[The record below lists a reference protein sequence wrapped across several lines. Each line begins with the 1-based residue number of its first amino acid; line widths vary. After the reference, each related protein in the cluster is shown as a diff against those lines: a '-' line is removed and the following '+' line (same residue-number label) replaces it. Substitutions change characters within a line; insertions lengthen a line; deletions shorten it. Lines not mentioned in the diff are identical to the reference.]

1 MVLGW
6 VCRVCGAEVDVAR
19 SFSWTCPSASPDD
32 PRHVLRLVDDGAEA
46 EVIDDPNPFV
56 RFARRMAWFA
66 FAVGNGMSEAAALTL
81 ARSVAD
87 GFSITPFAPNEAM
100 SDHFGVEVW
109 VKDETG
115 QLAGS
120 HKARHLVSVML
131 HLRVAEELGLLGRR
145 PPLAISSCGNAALA
159 ASTLAARESW
169 PIEVFV
175 PTWMDPAFGSA
186 MDALGASVHRCERR
200 PGDPPGDPAMAG
212 FRSSVD
218 AGAVPF
224 SVQGPVNAWCLDGG
238 RTIGWEMAEVGAP
251 VSELVVQV
259 GGGALASCAAQGL
272 GGSVSLLAV
281 QAEGCAPLDRAVTA
295 VGDDPDPASRWE
307 EVMTPWQEPRSLAD
321 GILDDETYDWLAV
334 LEAMRV
340 SGGRPVVVS
349 EASVVEAV
357 EVARSAGLRVSP
369 TGAAGVAALI
379 EGAQSGP
386 VAVIASGVDRSGA

>member
-19 SFSWTCPSASPDD
+19 PFSWTCPSASPDD
-32 PRHVLRLVDDGAEA
+32 PRHVLRLVDDGVEA
-46 EVIDDPNPFV
+46 EVIDDANPFV

-66 FAVGNGMSEAAALTL
+66 FAVGNGMSESAALSL

-87 GFSITPFAPNEAM
+87 GFSITPFAVNGHLSER
-100 SDHFGVEVW
+100 FGVEVW

-131 HLRVAEELGLLGRR
+131 HLRVAEELGLLADR

-159 ASTLAARESW
+159 ASTLASRESW

-212 FRSSVD
+212 FRSSV
-218 AGAVPF
+218 AGGAVPF

-259 GGGALASCAAQGL
+259 GGGALASCASQGL

-281 QAEGCAPLDRAVTA
+281 QAEGCAPLERAVTA
-295 VGDDPDPASRWE
+295 VGDDADPASRWG
-307 EVMTPWQEPRSLAD
+307 EVMTPWEEPHSLAD

-334 LEAMRV
+334 LEAMRA

>member
-6 VCRVCGAEVDVAR
+6 ACRVCGAEVEVAR
-19 SFSWTCPSASPDD
+19 PFSWTCPSASPDD
-32 PRHVLRLVDDGAEA
+32 PRHVLRLVDDGVEA
-46 EVIDDPNPFV
+46 EVIDDANPFV

-66 FAVGNGMSEAAALTL
+66 FAVGNGMSEAAALSL

-87 GFSITPFAPNEAM
+87 GFSVTPFAVNGHLSER
-100 SDHFGVEVW
+100 FGVEVW

-175 PTWMDPAFGSA
+175 PTWMDPVFGSA
-186 MDALGASVHRCERR
+186 MDALGASVHRCERH

-212 FRSSVD
+212 FRSSV
-218 AGAVPF
+218 AEGAVPF

-259 GGGALASCAAQGL
+259 GGGALASCASQGL

-281 QAEGCAPLDRAVTA
+281 QAEGCAPLERAVAA
-295 VGDDPDPASRWE
+295 VGDDLDPASRWG
-307 EVMTPWQEPRSLAD
+307 EVMTPWEEPHSLAD

-334 LEAMRV
+334 LEAMRA

-349 EASVVEAV
+349 EPAVVEAV

>member
-6 VCRVCGAEVDVAR
+6 ACRVCGAEVEVAR
-19 SFSWTCPSASPDD
+19 PFSWTCPSASPDD
-32 PRHVLRLVDDGAEA
+32 PRHVLRLVDDGVEA
-46 EVIDDPNPFV
+46 EVIDDANPFV

-66 FAVGNGMSEAAALTL
+66 FAVGNGMSEAAALSL

-87 GFSITPFAPNEAM
+87 GFSVTPFAVNGHLSER
-100 SDHFGVEVW
+100 FGVEVW

-175 PTWMDPAFGSA
+175 PTWMDPVFGSA
-186 MDALGASVHRCERR
+186 MDALGASVHRCERH

-212 FRSSVD
+212 FRSSV
-218 AGAVPF
+218 AGGAVPF

-251 VSELVVQV
+251 VSELAVQV
-259 GGGALASCAAQGL
+259 GGGALASCASQGL

-281 QAEGCAPLDRAVTA
+281 QAEGCAPLERAVAA
-295 VGDDPDPASRWE
+295 VGDDLDPASRWG
-307 EVMTPWQEPRSLAD
+307 EVMTPWEEPHSLAD

-334 LEAMRV
+334 LEAMRA

-349 EASVVEAV
+349 EPAVVEAV

>member
-1 MVLGW
+1 MILGW

-19 SFSWTCPSASPDD
+19 PFSWTCPSAGVDD
-32 PRHVLRLVDDGAEA
+32 PRHVLRLVDDGVEA
-46 EVIDDPNPFV
+46 EVIDDANPFV

-66 FAVGNGMSEAAALTL
+66 FALGNGMSEAAALSL
-81 ARSVAD
+81 ARSVAN
-87 GFSITPFAPNEAM
+87 GFSVTPFAVNAPLSER
-100 SDHFGVEVW
+100 FGVEVW
-109 VKDETG
+109 AKDETG

-131 HLRVAEELGLLGRR
+131 HLRVAEELGLLADR

-186 MDALGASVHRCERR
+186 MDALGASVYRCERAA
-200 PGDPPGDPAMAG
+200 GDPPGDPAMVG
-212 FRSSVD
+212 FRSAV
-218 AGAVPF
+218 AGGAVPF

-281 QAEGCAPLDRAVTA
+281 QAEGCAPLERAVTA
-295 VGDDPDPASRWE
+295 VGDDTDPASRWA
-307 EVMTPWQEPRSLAD
+307 EVMTPWDEPHSLAD

-369 TGAAGVAALI
+369 TGAAGVAALV

>member
-66 FAVGNGMSEAAALTL
+66 FAVGNGMSETAALTL

-186 MDALGASVHRCERR
+186 MDALGASVHRCERH
-200 PGDPPGDPAMAG
+200 
-212 FRSSVD
+212 
-218 AGAVPF
+218 
-224 SVQGPVNAWCLDGG
+224 
-238 RTIGWEMAEVGAP
+238 
-251 VSELVVQV
+251 
-259 GGGALASCAAQGL
+259 
-272 GGSVSLLAV
+272 
-281 QAEGCAPLDRAVTA
+281 
-295 VGDDPDPASRWE
+295 
-307 EVMTPWQEPRSLAD
+307 
-321 GILDDETYDWLAV
+321 
-334 LEAMRV
+334 
-340 SGGRPVVVS
+340 
-349 EASVVEAV
+349 
-357 EVARSAGLRVSP
+357 
-369 TGAAGVAALI
+369 
-379 EGAQSGP
+379 
-386 VAVIASGVDRSGA
+386 

>member
-6 VCRVCGAEVDVAR
+6 ACRVCGAEVDVAR
-19 SFSWTCPSASPDD
+19 SFSWTCPSASRDD

-200 PGDPPGDPAMAG
+200 PGDPPGDPAMAR
-212 FRSSVD
+212 FQSSVD

>member
-19 SFSWTCPSASPDD
+19 PFSWTCPSASPDD
-32 PRHVLRLVDDGAEA
+32 PRHVLRLVDDGVEA
-46 EVIDDPNPFV
+46 EVIDDANPFV

-66 FAVGNGMSEAAALTL
+66 FAVGNGMSESAALSL

-87 GFSITPFAPNEAM
+87 GFSITPFAVNGHLSER
-100 SDHFGVEVW
+100 FGVEVW

-120 HKARHLVSVML
+120 HKARHLVSIML
-131 HLRVAEELGLLGRR
+131 NLRVAEELGLLADR

-159 ASTLAARESW
+159 ASTLASRESW

-212 FRSSVD
+212 FRSSV
-218 AGAVPF
+218 AGGAVPF

-259 GGGALASCAAQGL
+259 GGGALASCASQGL

-281 QAEGCAPLDRAVTA
+281 QAEGCAPLERAVTA
-295 VGDDPDPASRWE
+295 VGDDADPASRWG
-307 EVMTPWQEPRSLAD
+307 EVMTPWEEPHSLAD

-334 LEAMRV
+334 LEAMRA

>member
-6 VCRVCGAEVDVAR
+6 VCRVCGAEEDVATP
-19 SFSWTCPSASPDD
+19 FSWTCPSASPED
-32 PRHVLRLVDDGAEA
+32 PHHVLRLVDDGVEA
-46 EVIDDPNPFV
+46 EVIDDANPFV
-56 RFARRMAWFA
+56 RFAPRSAWFA
-66 FAVGNGMSEAAALTL
+66 FALANGMSEAAALSL
-81 ARSVAD
+81 AASVAD
-87 GFSITPFAPNEAM
+87 GFSITPFTVNEAL
-100 SDHFGVEVW
+100 SDRFGVEVW

-120 HKARHLVSVML
+120 HKARHLVSIML

-159 ASTLAARESW
+159 ASTLASRESW

-186 MDALGASVHRCERR
+186 IDALGAEVHRCERR

-212 FRSSVD
+212 FRSSV
-218 AGAVPF
+218 ACGAVPF

-259 GGGALASCAAQGL
+259 GGGALASCASQGL
-272 GGSVSLLAV
+272 GPSAALLAV
-281 QAEGCAPLDRAVTA
+281 QTEGCAPLERAVRLL
-295 VGDDPDPASRWE
+295 GDDDRPADRWAEVMIPWE
-307 EVMTPWQEPRSLAD
+307 EPHSLAD
-321 GILDDETYDWLAV
+321 GILDDETYDWLSLV
-334 LEAMRV
+334 EAMRV

-349 EASVVEAV
+349 EAAVVEAV
-357 EVARSAGLRVSP
+357 TVARDAGLSVSP
-369 TGAAGVAALI
+369 TGAAGVAALL